1 MGVEMDEGRYLY
13 AIMRT
18 DQEEFLG
25 AIGLDRS
32 EVWTVPYGDVAAAIH
47 RCQAR
52 PYVSEAESQIKDWVI
67 EHSYVIDV
75 ATERFGTVLPFSFDV
90 ILRGDDEV
98 VRGWIERRHA
108 ALNSELERL
117 NGKAEYT
124 VQLFCDES
132 ALEEAILKEDQDLAA
147 QKESIK
153 SRPRGSSYLLQRGV
167 EMHLR
172 DAVRSRMNQLEEE
185 MGRLIED
192 LADEMKDK
200 PRKTI
205 LPDERFKGMRLV
217 ANICCLL
224 SDESVAPLGRAL
236 DDLNSRKGLAVRFTG
251 PWAPFNF
258 ARLPEES

>member
-1 MGVEMDEGRYLY
+1 M
-13 AIMRT
+13 
-18 DQEEFLG
+18 
-25 AIGLDRS
+25 
-32 EVWTVPYGDVAAAIH
+32 H

-52 PYVSEAESQIKDWVI
+52 PYVSEAEGQIKDWVI
-67 EHSYVIDV
+67 EHNYVIDV

-90 ILRGDDEV
+90 ILRGDDET
-98 VRGWIERRHA
+98 VRDWIECRHD

-117 NGKAEYT
+117 NGMAEYT

-132 ALEEAILKEDQDLAA
+132 ALEEEILKEDVDLAA
-147 QKESIK
+147 QRESIK
-153 SRPRGSSYLLQRGV
+153 KRPRGSSYLLQRGL

-172 DAVRSRMNQLEEE
+172 DAGRSRMNQLEEE

-192 LADEMKDK
+192 LADEVLVQ

-217 ANICCLL
+217 ANICCLM
-224 SDESVAPLGRAL
+224 SDDKVTPLGQAL
-236 DDLNSRKGLAVRFTG
+236 DDLNSRQGLAVRFTG

-258 ARLPEES
+258 ARLPEDA